1 MNTGLCWTI
10 EATGS
15 DCTRWQLRSL
25 ERPSG
30 TTATRR
36 DIETGRPMNLMRIIH
51 VYVTRRTD
59 SRTGYAITTT
69 TTPARKLP
77 VTFSIT
83 TCGNHCP
90 LFFQSVYF
98 TLYTIQERVIWV
110 YRVDRQCLDYTLNT
124 NEKVLVTVISVSE
137 QRPVCWWHAVFIS
150 ECIMQELR

>member
-36 DIETGRPMNLMRIIH
+36 DIETGRPMNLMRLIH

-90 LFFQSVYF
+90 PFFSVCVFYF
-98 TLYTIQERVIWV
+98 V
-110 YRVDRQCLDYTLNT
+110 YNT
-124 NEKVLVTVISVSE
+124 RTSDMSVSRRPTMFRLHVEYKWESACNRHFSIRAAACVLVARSFHI
-137 QRPVCWWHAVFIS
+137 RMYHA
-150 ECIMQELR
+150 RT